1 MVGVVEKLLKLLKIF
16 IKTFKNKQM
25 KKLENYTESEI
36 LLMLDSMLS
45 YQMVI
50 EIVDERYGVNF
61 KVIKTANAI
70 TIISKWCKSI
80 TYDRQIDAVDE
91 KEPKYIYDKTARTFW
106 YTDTLDEFAS
116 EMHDVFQEIIEV
128 PFEEN

>member
-25 KKLENYTESEI
+25 KKLENYTEAEI
-36 LLMLDSMLS
+36 LLMLDSMLA

-50 EIVDERYGVNF
+50 ERVDERYGVNF

-91 KEPKYIYDKTARTFW
+91 KDPKYIYDKTARTFW
-106 YTDTLDEFAS
+106 YNATLDEFAS
-116 EMHDVFQEIIEV
+116 EMYDVFKEIIEV